1 MAKRSAFKLK
11 IKKGDKVRVIAGSF
25 KGTEGEVLEIHPGTN
40 RAIVENVN
48 LAVKHAK
55 PTNERAGGIREINNP
70 IHLSN
75 LMLVDP
81 KNGESTRIG
90 RRVENGKLVRY
101 AKKSGE
107 TVR

>member
-1 MAKRSAFKLK
+1 MAKRSLFKLK
-11 IKKGDKVRVIAGSF
+11 IKKGDKVRVIAGAY

-48 LAVKHAK
+48 LAKKHAK
-55 PTNERAGGIREINNP
+55 PTNERAGGISEINNP
-70 IHLSN
+70 IHISN
-75 LMLVDP
+75 LMIVDP
-81 KNGESTRIG
+81 KSGESSRIG
-90 RRVENGKLVRY
+90 RREENGKLVRF